1 MPKVER
7 RPPVHTDLKKRFSI
21 LDDQDEGFDTLDR
34 LSDVESRH
42 KAQQK
47 YRRSLLDSLAIDVGE
62 KYLDEIYREDDADD
76 YDEGF
81 CSDEAQPTRHRAQ
94 SGKKNLAWQKVRQ
107 HLIEEEEKA
116 TIRNKP
122 RTQRALRSLGD
133 SSEQSGE
140 TNTVRLLDI
149 LAGPGVEDLYS
160 NSSASSDVAGN
171 GVQYAPQTFASRI
184 DRMGNKLV
192 QFLHRKPATED
203 EKSDVTRSY
212 VSQSSS
218 YEGSRSN
225 RWLLTSLGRVF
236 KTCQRTELSDGAI
249 ARIAS
254 HLASIARIAHEDTTT
269 SEFRRVSSSQ
279 RSNESSGH
287 ELRDPRIAA
296 IDRRSNVMPCV
307 RASFKAFASA
317 QDLCDTLAAFNNLLA
332 DCGLNGVDM
341 KEPWHVYYH
350 IRAAVYSTLGFRHKQ
365 LFRLL
370 DARFNLDVY
379 KQRPATNKRVCIV
392 GAGPVGLRA
401 AVELALLGGSVSVL
415 EKRTKFSRENRLHL
429 WPWVVQDLASLGAK
443 VLFKN
448 FCKSR

>member
-122 RTQRALRSLGD
+122 RTQRALSSLGD

-184 DRMGNKLV
+184 DRTGN
-192 QFLHRKPATED
+192 KPATED

-225 RWLLTSLGRVF
+225 RWLLTSLGRVS

-279 RSNESSGH
+279 RSNESSG
-287 ELRDPRIAA
+287 
-296 IDRRSNVMPCV
+296 
-307 RASFKAFASA
+307 
-317 QDLCDTLAAFNNLLA
+317 LLA

-350 IRAAVYSTLGFRHKQ
+350 IRSDVYSTLGFRHKQ

-392 GAGPVGLRA
+392 GAGPVGFRA
-401 AVELALLGGSVSVL
+401 AVELALLGGRVSVL
-415 EKRTKFSRENRLHL
+415 EKRTKF
-429 WPWVVQDLASLGAK
+429 
-443 VLFKN
+443 
-448 FCKSR
+448 

>member
-94 SGKKNLAWQKVRQ
+94 SGKKNLAWQK
-107 HLIEEEEKA
+107 
-116 TIRNKP
+116 
-122 RTQRALRSLGD
+122 
-133 SSEQSGE
+133 SGE

-203 EKSDVTRSY
+203 EKSDVT
-212 VSQSSS
+212 
-218 YEGSRSN
+218 
-225 RWLLTSLGRVF
+225 
-236 KTCQRTELSDGAI
+236 
-249 ARIAS
+249 
-254 HLASIARIAHEDTTT
+254 
-269 SEFRRVSSSQ
+269 
-279 RSNESSGH
+279 
-287 ELRDPRIAA
+287 
-296 IDRRSNVMPCV
+296 
-307 RASFKAFASA
+307 
-317 QDLCDTLAAFNNLLA
+317 
-332 DCGLNGVDM
+332 
-341 KEPWHVYYH
+341 
-350 IRAAVYSTLGFRHKQ
+350 
-365 LFRLL
+365 
-370 DARFNLDVY
+370 
-379 KQRPATNKRVCIV
+379 
-392 GAGPVGLRA
+392 
-401 AVELALLGGSVSVL
+401 
-415 EKRTKFSRENRLHL
+415 
-429 WPWVVQDLASLGAK
+429 
-443 VLFKN
+443 
-448 FCKSR
+448 